1 MPAKKP
7 LALPLAPEKERL
19 APELEPVIEV
29 LYDVPETVVK
39 MLSARELDPPK
50 VPVNVAVG
58 FDPVKP
64 VLVVGVVK
72 PANV

>member
-1 MPAKKP
+1 
-7 LALPLAPEKERL
+7 
-19 APELEPVIEV
+19 LEPVIEV

-39 MLSARELDPPK
+39 MLSASELDPPK